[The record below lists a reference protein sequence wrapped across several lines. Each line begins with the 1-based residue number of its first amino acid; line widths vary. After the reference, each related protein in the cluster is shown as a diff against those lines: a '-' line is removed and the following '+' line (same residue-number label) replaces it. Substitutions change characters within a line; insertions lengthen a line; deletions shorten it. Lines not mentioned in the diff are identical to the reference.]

1 MEIPNVIWNK
11 VVYLTGN
18 VFPPEKVEAIIE
30 AAQLPIAPFG
40 ADEVKAVWGNG
51 SEYFDKQHLV
61 LDVANRVVSRR
72 NSPPQ
77 VDPLVTYNVEATACN
92 VCGATVELWG
102 RQKHTAWHKK
112 VAAAVRQEG

>member
-1 MEIPNVIWNK
+1 MLYQNVIWNK

-77 VDPLVTYNVEATACN
+77 TEQVDPLEQNIDNILMKNGVAMRGLA
-92 VCGATVELWG
+92 
-102 RQKHTAWHKK
+102 KK